1 MANIYNDSSEI
12 LRQATNSSNATY
24 TNLVVQNLI
33 AQNAAIDNLNVDQ
46 TAIVSSLEITNI
58 NNHNLL
64 VAGVNGA
71 VNGLNIGNNNDI
83 LISNGTDALWSN
95 SLVLQDLQTNT
106 LKIPTTT
113 TGDLLVFDNNSQA
126 QKLSVG
132 SSGQFFISDGVNP
145 TWNDLPDP
153 LIVGG
158 LQINNN
164 LEITNFPNRTIIT
177 DNTGFVVSERM
188 MYSSGIATI
197 NTTPSQIYG
206 SATWNFTQNAWYS
219 VKVQVNCSTNSQ
231 FYGDVKILTFVV
243 GNVYSLMNPNTWFC
257 DFTYNHTT
265 TTGTYGIAL
274 ENFTTTSGSANLSYS
289 IRVERMPTP
298 QIVL

>member
-1 MANIYNDSSEI
+1 MNIYNDSSI
-12 LRQATNSSNATY
+12 YIQQAGGQINGNF
-24 TNLVVQNLI
+24 TNLTTQNLI
-33 AQNAAIDNLNVDQ
+33 AKNAAIDNIQVDQ
-46 TAIVSSLEITNI
+46 TAIFASAEVSDLA
-58 NNHNLL
+58 NHSIV
-64 VAGVNGA
+64 VAGPNGSL
-71 VNGLNIGNNNDI
+71 NGLAIGNNKEVLVSNSIDAVWTNSLDINTLTCNDI
-83 LISNGTDALWSN
+83 TINGTQN
-95 SLVLQDLQTNT
+95 
-106 LKIPTTT
+106 
-113 TGDLLVFDNNSQA
+113 GDLLVVNGGALDR
-126 QKLSVG
+126 LPIG
-132 SSGQFFISDGVNP
+132 SSGTFLQSTGTLPSWSPIPNP
-145 TWNDLPDP
+145 F
-153 LIVGG
+153 IVGG
-158 LQINNN
+158 LQVNNN
-164 LEITNFPNRTIIT
+164 LEISNFPNRTIIT

-219 VKVQVNCSTNSQ
+219 VKVQINCSTNSQ

-265 TTGTYGIAL
+265 ITGTYGIAL